1 MPPSNQLALPIR
13 NPLQP
18 LPPPKSL
25 KPPKPLINPSSSN
38 RKTKIKRPNLQLE
51 FNLNPKMLR
60 MHKLKILKL
69 IMHKLKI
76 LKLRM
81 HKPRIKDSKILK
93 PKIIKTKIKRPNPSL
108 NLKLLHPNQPRF
120 PLPNLKIN
128 LPNSNLTLSRDHPGI
143 STTKIED
150 IINPGNIAHIMLI
163 PIINPIQMMSQI
175 MPMIIGPR
183 GKTSN
188 FTKIILIIT
197 TGRDIRTMSREIKVE
212 RILQ

>member
-25 KPPKPLINPSSSN
+25 KPLKPLINPSSSN

-60 MHKLKILKL
+60 
-69 IMHKLKI
+69 MHKLKI

-163 PIINPIQMMSQI
+163 PIINPIQMTSQI